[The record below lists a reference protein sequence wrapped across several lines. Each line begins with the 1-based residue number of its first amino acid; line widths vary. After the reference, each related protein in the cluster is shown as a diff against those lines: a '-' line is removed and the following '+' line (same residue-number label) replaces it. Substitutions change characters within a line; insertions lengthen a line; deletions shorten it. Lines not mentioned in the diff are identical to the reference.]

1 MKEKRTVVDW
11 RGGVFCYVYVT
22 SLTCWEFAISA
33 DFRQVL
39 VGTRHVT
46 SSRRACGQS
55 PRRSARAGREYS
67 REAAFIDRRRGE
79 RARRIISCGRTTNFF
94 GNPARTV
101 AFMEGVSGFSE
112 DRGFQF
118 LSSMETGGFVLSF

>member
-1 MKEKRTVVDW
+1 MQILDRFLSG
-11 RGGVFCYVYVT
+11 R
-22 SLTCWEFAISA
+22 
-33 DFRQVL
+33 
-39 VGTRHVT
+39 GTRRHHDV
-46 SSRRACGQS
+46 RAAKALVD
-55 PRRSARAGREYS
+55 PRAPDASTAERPRLSTDVAAKERAGL
-67 REAAFIDRRRGE
+67 
-79 RARRIISCGRTTNFF
+79 IISCGRTTNFF